1 MVLLTCQL
9 EEQTSHLQQD
19 KSGKIST
26 DELRHVL
33 SCIGEPL
40 SDEDIQTLMRAADKD
55 GDGEI
60 DYKEF
65 SSMLAAPK

>member
-1 MVLLTCQL
+1 MHRKQRSSSRST
-9 EEQTSHLQQD
+9 QD